1 MRKTFTRFSIVAL
14 ALFMSAAFLPAHA
27 ASTPE
32 QAQALANK
40 AAALVA
46 SEGAKAFPTITNPS
60 GGFVQGDL
68 YVVVVDQKGVIR
80 ANGMLPKLVGVN
92 MWNAKDPDGD
102 LITQKIIKK
111 ADSDGTGW
119 VMIKFT
125 NPAVNKIEPKK
136 TWVHKVGDYI
146 VFCGAYVQS

>member
-1 MRKTFTRFSIVAL
+1 MRKTFIRFSLVAL
-14 ALFMSAAFLPAHA
+14 ALVVSAAFLPAHA
-27 ASTPE
+27 AGTPE

-46 SEGAKAFPTITNPS
+46 SEGAKAFSDISNPH
-60 GGFVQGDL
+60 GAFAQGDL

-80 ANGMLPKLVGVN
+80 ANGMLPKLIGVN

-125 NPAVNKIEPKK
+125 NPATNTIQPKK
-136 TWVHKVGDYI
+136 TWVHKVGDYV